1 MCNTIKKYIYII
13 LKNSSHNYHHPQNY
27 LTQIIGYKKQKQK
40 KSNILLPSN
49 HYYNA
54 VTQSLPI
61 RPLSKRSATS
71 CPAMLSLPPLLQPSD
86 SQDGGD
92 VTPLEKIGFLL
103 YNFQGEGGETEKK
116 TKIYKSMPMKQRLTS
131 CGLFGTCIILYI
143 ESTVLLI
150 CQGLLQLQVIQPFPQ
165 VLTLQLLLLLPLT
178 FCFIGARELIKEFPI
193 HFH

>member
-1 MCNTIKKYIYII
+1 MQHNQKIYIYII

-27 LTQIIGYKKQKQK
+27 LTQIIGYKKKNNN
-40 KSNILLPSN
+40 NILLPSN
-49 HYYNA
+49 HHYNA

-61 RPLSKRSATS
+61 REVSNK
-71 CPAMLSLPPLLQPSD
+71 LPCNVITAPPSY
-86 SQDGGD
+86 SRAILRTGGRCD
-92 VTPLEKIGFLL
+92 PPRKKLAFYFTISG
-103 YNFQGEGGETEKK
+103 GRGETEKK

-165 VLTLQLLLLLPLT
+165 VLPLQLLLLLPLT
-178 FCFIGARELIKEFPI
+178 FCFIGACELIKEFPI

>member
-27 LTQIIGYKKQKQK
+27 LTQIIGYKKTNKK

-49 HYYNA
+49 HHYNA

-61 RPLSKRSATS
+61 REVSNK
-71 CPAMLSLPPLLQPSD
+71 LPCNVITAPPSY
-86 SQDGGD
+86 SRAILRTGGD
-92 VTPLEKIGFLL
+92 VTPLEKKLAFYFTLQFSG
-103 YNFQGEGGETEKK
+103 GRGETEKK

-165 VLTLQLLLLLPLT
+165 VLPLQLLLLLPLT
-178 FCFIGARELIKEFPI
+178 FCFIGACELIKEFPI